1 MRHLVQATIALLVCL
16 LLVLAGTDAQAF
28 SLKQFI
34 HSPGRTISGALGE
47 VAGGIGGILG
57 QGLNGLAS
65 PTIHT
70 ATEDMRKLLDEA
82 AQKADQAG
90 TKLIDK
96 AQQAALISIGK
107 AGEEYRRS
115 FNETVVPLLASAD
128 QLVQTKIE
136 DVDRRLDQKVGALE
150 IVAVK
155 SIQTA
160 EDSFVKIVRYFAIL
174 VCIAALIFVV
184 SYMIVTRSPRQILSS
199 RFAVLSIATCC
210 GTAIVLILVSS
221 WLSPPAGDL
230 VRKMTVDFEKSAARA
245 IAAGQLDQ
253 AVALSKQLTVLSP
266 TDVRYQALHDI
277 SSIGRDILSRPA
289 SYRTAQGANDLLVE
303 VERLKEYMTTPE
315 VGADDS
321 ISTLVRQEYN
331 ATVSVLMWQLAND
344 SSSRDAALCAA
355 IEAFDAAA
363 KTVSSNSLTKEA
375 TSGNGA
381 PGTPFLWL
389 AGNYLRWQT
398 KLYNDFSVLCEGR
411 SGKANEYDRK
421 RVVELIDGVLPA
433 SSAPP
438 SIVAHVVRYNDYA
451 TEYYATASE
460 AYTRMV
466 IFDLDA
472 RKRFSLKPTLSP
484 DITDRVKRRDEAADS
499 INAAWTKFLAA
510 VAQDTR
516 LKASDITLASSGFPV
531 AFTLRANAYKGAQPV
546 VDAAGTPSFT
556 VVAPYNG
563 TCAGY
568 AKGRLDPAVDLNQ
581 FPPDQA
587 ISLVQEFRPN
597 VGVFV
602 CAEAMAAEA
611 ALQKLEGL
619 LTATLHQDTGTTAK
633 NIKSNKDEFG
643 GIMTSLTVCMNLVR
657 DPNISFEACSD
668 PEKRTDLVTWLLKEG
683 SEDAGDKPWLQ
694 YAMVR

>member
-1 MRHLVQATIALLVCL
+1 MRHLVQATVALLISL
-16 LLVLAGTDAQAF
+16 FLPIAGTEAQAF

-34 HSPGRTISGALGE
+34 HSPGRAISGALGD

-57 QGLNGLAS
+57 QGLNGLAA

-82 AQKADQAG
+82 AQKADQTGA
-90 TKLIDK
+90 KLIDK

-128 QLVQTKIE
+128 QLVQNKIE

-210 GTAIVLILVSS
+210 GTAVVLIVVSS

-230 VRKMTVDFEKSAARA
+230 VKKMTVDFEKSTARA

-253 AVALSKQLTVLSP
+253 AVALSKQLTVLGP
-266 TDVRYQALHDI
+266 TDLRYQALHDI
-277 SSIGRDILSRPA
+277 SLIERDILSRPA
-289 SYRTAQGANDLLVE
+289 SYRTAFGANDLLVE
-303 VERLKEYMTTPE
+303 VERLKEYMINSELAANDP
-315 VGADDS
+315 
-321 ISTLVRQEYN
+321 ISQLVRQEYS

-363 KTVSSNSLTKEA
+363 A
-375 TSGNGA
+375 AA
-381 PGTPFLWL
+381 PNDQPKKDASTENAARGTPFLWL
-389 AGNYLRWQT
+389 ARNYLRWQT
-398 KLYNDFSVLCEGR
+398 KLYNDFTVSCEGQL
-411 SGKANEYDRK
+411 GKVAEYDQK
-421 RVVELIDGVLPA
+421 RVVELIDGVLP
-433 SSAPP
+433 STSAPP

-460 AYTRMV
+460 AYTRTV

-472 RKRFSLKPTLSP
+472 RKRFSLKPALTP
-484 DITDRVKRRDEAADS
+484 DITERIKQRDEAADS
-499 INAAWTKFLAA
+499 INTAWNKFLVA

-531 AFTLRANAYKGAQPV
+531 AFTLRANAFKGAQPTI
-546 VDAAGTPSFT
+546 DAAGAPSFP
-556 VVAPYNG
+556 VVPPYNG

-587 ISLVQEFRPN
+587 INLVAEFRPN
-597 VGVFV
+597 VGIFV

-643 GIMTSLTVCMNLVR
+643 GIMTSLAVCMNLVR
-657 DPNISFEACSD
+657 DPNISFEACGH
-668 PEKRTDLVTWLLKEG
+668 PQKRTDLVTWLLKEG
-683 SEDAGDKPWLQ
+683 NEDAGDKPWLQ